1 MKLFKRCFKVKP
13 SDDPSAV
20 YLVQL
25 AGSQAKQ
32 RWLAGQ
38 HGWLAVAS
46 HVTGILLRHWL
57 HT

>member
-1 MKLFKRCFKVKP
+1 MKLFRQAFKCINH
-13 SDDPSAV
+13 PSAAS
-20 YLVQL
+20 LVQL

-32 RWLAGQ
+32 RTLAGQ
-38 HGWLAVAS
+38 YGFVNAAS